1 MPKIKDVKVKPGTG
15 SQYADASEGGSTV
28 TPEGTNS
35 VNSRSEYSVHGNN
48 LGFGHGLY
56 AGSNGKTRITMDF
69 RSIVAGAGIAVTGDA
84 ESLTITSTG
93 TVTPNLSDMAGVLGV
108 LQGGTGTTTL
118 AQNGIVVG
126 NGEFP
131 VQTIPVPVG
140 GNQVLTWTGSSYAWS
155 SMPQQTNGT
164 VTSVGL
170 TSGSAKITVSG
181 AAITNS
187 GTFTIDAN
195 ESAFNLNNL
204 NGTLSVA
211 KGGTGMASLTAGALL
226 VGNGINGIQ
235 PILMATAPGQVLT
248 WTGSAYSWTSTAT
261 GTVTSVG
268 LNGSN
273 GITVSGGPI
282 TSAGTMTVS
291 LAPTGVSAGTYSY
304 PTVSVDAQG
313 RVTNISSNSVTATD
327 AANLGSVGS
336 AIYAGKSGSTLNFKQ
351 LVGGTGV
358 NLSSS
363 ATTVTIDL
371 DVLGYQKGGT
381 GATSY
386 NTNGFVYAGGS
397 SLLSTPAPTAQG
409 QVPTWNGSAYVWTQP
424 VTNVTVTG
432 DAYLT
437 VTPASNQGE
446 KSFAI
451 AFNGSAYPINGFS
464 GVLGVTKGGTGANY
478 LAPKQVVLGNGSG
491 GLLTVSPSGAG
502 KYLFFDGTDVVWN
515 EIAMTMSI
523 SAGQGLSTTPSDTAG
538 GGTITTSGALHLTD
552 TGVVPGTYGVLS
564 GTVDAK
570 GRLTSASDVGE
581 FVISRTNHTGL
592 MPLSALAPTSVNTW
606 DFGTGSTL
614 VSGSLETSSITIE
627 NVSGQKI
634 DAYLTNATSN
644 IDAGNLLI
652 SATDVTVLTNGG
664 ATGWTV
670 DGFGNIIPFGTVN
683 IGSSANR
690 VGVIYASDINVSTLS
705 PVAKSGAI
713 SDTTGTLPVTRGG
726 TGSTSFVAGGLLVG
740 SGIGPVT
747 STQAPTAAN
756 QVLTWDGT
764 AFVWSVPATGSGG
777 SVTSVGVDAGSNKL
791 VVSGSPITSSGVITI
806 DVDEPNLN
814 IGNMAGS
821 IPAAR
826 VTGISTVA
834 TSGDYADLI
843 NKPTITGGTVTSIS
857 IDPGSGKVSVTGST
871 VTSSGSFAIDVVES
885 ALNVGNMGGTLGVL
899 NGGTGLSTLG
909 TAGQVL
915 AVNASGTGYEF
926 ATLTGGGTAYA
937 LPVASDTVLGGVKIG
952 SGLAIDVGGF
962 LSATSSGGAGTVTS
976 VEVTAAST
984 KLAVTGSPITSSG
997 VISVDV
1003 VESNLNVGNMTG
1015 SIPTARVSGL
1025 ATVATT
1031 GAYTDLLGTPTIP
1044 TTVGELVNDTGFVT
1058 QSGARSAISAT
1069 GSISYDS
1076 VTGVISYTAPVLSTV
1091 ATTGSYSDLL
1101 DKPTLSNGTVTS
1113 VAVTA
1118 GSSKVS
1124 VTGSPVTSSGVI
1136 SVDVNESNLNIS
1148 NMTGTLPVSLGG
1160 TGLAALGTAGQSLVV
1175 NAAGTGLEYTTVSG
1189 GGGSYT
1195 LPFASATVLGGV
1207 KVGSGLAIDA
1217 GGVLSSTVVGGTGTV
1232 TSVSVAAGSSKLS
1245 IAGSPI
1251 TDAGTITLDVQ
1262 EEHLNIANMVG
1273 NLTTARI
1280 VGLSTVATT
1289 GAYSDLVG
1297 APTIP
1302 SNTSDLVNDSSFIT
1316 AVGARSAI
1324 SVSGSLAYNSATG
1337 VISYTAPVLSAVA
1350 TTGAYSDLTGAPVL
1364 ASVATSGN
1372 YNDLIG
1378 KPALNSGTV
1387 TSVGLIAGSS
1397 KLTVGGSPITSSGS
1411 LTVDVNEA
1419 NLDIS
1424 NMVGTLSTTRGGTGL
1439 STLGTAGQ
1447 ALVVNGAGTGYEFAT
1462 ISGGSYTLPIA
1473 SATVLGGVKVGSGLS
1488 IDGTGVLST
1497 TGGGS
1502 GESNT
1507 ASNVGT
1513 GTGVFY
1519 QKSGV
1524 DLQFKSIKAGTNVT
1538 LTDDGVGTVTI
1549 DAASG
1554 GGSSVPS
1561 GSTAQGW
1568 YKFPIMMNT
1577 GNVTAPGTHT
1587 DPAIFPSGLPAGWSA
1602 VVASG
1607 VTTITH
1613 DVGRPPVAV
1622 NFLVGAASATN
1633 PTFVYISGGNTAATA
1648 LVKIAANG
1656 TTTPDV
1662 TKFQF
1667 QLASS
1672 VGTFANGI
1680 VYVMVQF

>member
-15 SQYADASEGGSTV
+15 SQYADVSEGGSTV

-69 RSIVAGAGIAVTGDA
+69 RSIVAGAGISVTGDA
-84 ESLTITSTG
+84 ETLTITSTG

-118 AQNGIVVG
+118 APNGIVVG
-126 NGEFP
+126 NGEYP

-140 GNQVLTWTGSSYAWS
+140 GNQVLTWTGASYAWS
-155 SMPQQTNGT
+155 AMPQQTNGT

-211 KGGTGMASLTAGALL
+211 KGGTGMASLTSGALL

-273 GITVSGGPI
+273 GITVSGSPI

-336 AIYAGKSGSTLNFKQ
+336 AIYAGKAGSTLNFKQ

-437 VTPASNQGE
+437 VTPTSNQGE
-446 KSFAI
+446 KNFAI
-451 AFNGSAYPINGFS
+451 EFNGSAYPINGFS

-538 GGTITTSGALHLTD
+538 GGTITTSGTLHLTD

-581 FVISRTNHTGL
+581 FVISRANHTGL

-614 VSGSLETSSITIE
+614 VSGSLETTSITIE

-652 SATDVTVLTNGG
+652 NATDVTVLTNGG

-726 TGSTSFVAGGLLVG
+726 TGSTSFVPGGLLVG

-764 AFVWSVPATGSGG
+764 AFVWSVPATGSSG

-791 VVSGSPITSSGVITI
+791 VVSGSPITSAGTITI
-806 DVDEPNLN
+806 DVDETNLN

-821 IPAAR
+821 IQAAR

-834 TSGDYADLI
+834 TTGDYSDLI
-843 NKPTITGGTVTSIS
+843 NKPTLSSGTVTSVDVS
-857 IDPGSGKVSVTGST
+857 AGSGKVSVTGST
-871 VTSSGSFAIDVVES
+871 VTSSGIFTIDVVES
-885 ALNVGNMGGTLGVL
+885 ALNVGNMTGVLGVL
-899 NGGTGLSTLG
+899 NGGTGLSSLG

-915 AVNASGTGYEF
+915 AVNSSGTGYEF
-926 ATLTGGGTAYA
+926 ATLTGGGTAYS
-937 LPVASDTVLGGVKIG
+937 LPIASETVLGGVKVG
-952 SGLAIDVGGF
+952 SGLTIGVDGT
-962 LSATSSGGAGTVTS
+962 LNATSGGTGTVTS
-976 VEVTAAST
+976 VEVTPASS
-984 KLAVTGSPITSSG
+984 KIAITGSPITSTG
-997 VISVDV
+997 TITVDV
-1003 VESNLNVGNMTG
+1003 VESNLNIGNMAG
-1015 SIPTARVSGL
+1015 SITPARVSGL
-1025 ATVATT
+1025 STVATT
-1031 GAYTDLLGTPTIP
+1031 GNYADLTGTPTVP
-1044 TTVGELVNDTGFVT
+1044 TNVSDLVNDSGFVT

-1076 VTGVISYTAPVLSTV
+1076 VTGIFSYTAPVLSTV
-1091 ATTGSYSDLL
+1091 ATTGSYNDLL

-1136 SVDVNESNLNIS
+1136 SVDVNEANLDIS
-1148 NMTGTLPVSLGG
+1148 NMTGMLPVSLGG
-1160 TGLAALGTAGQSLVV
+1160 TGLATLGTAGQSLVV
-1175 NAAGTGLEYTTVSG
+1175 NAAGTGLEYATVS

-1217 GGVLSSTVVGGTGTV
+1217 NGVLSSTVVGGTGTV
-1232 TSVSVAAGSSKLS
+1232 TSVSVAAGSNKVTVT
-1245 IAGSPI
+1245 GSPI
-1251 TDAGTITLDVQ
+1251 TSSGTVTVDIDET
-1262 EEHLNIANMVG
+1262 NINVAN
-1273 NLTTARI
+1273 TTGDISAAR
-1280 VGLSTVATT
+1280 VTGLSAVATS
-1289 GAYSDLVG
+1289 GSYADLTSK
-1297 APTIP
+1297 PTIP
-1302 SNTSDLVNDSSFIT
+1302 TTTSALTNDSGFIT
-1316 AVGARSAI
+1316 NADVRTQI
-1324 SVSGSLAYNSATG
+1324 SVSGSLAYNSSTG
-1337 VISYTAPVLSAVA
+1337 VISYTAPVLAPVA
-1350 TTGAYSDLTGAPVL
+1350 TSGAYSDLTGVPVL
-1364 ASVATSGN
+1364 ATVATSGS
-1372 YNDLIG
+1372 YNDLLN
-1378 KPALNSGTV
+1378 KPTLTNGTV
-1387 TSVGLIAGSS
+1387 TSVSVAAGSN
-1397 KLTVGGSPITSSGS
+1397 KLSVTGSPITSSG
-1411 LTVDVNEA
+1411 TVTLDIAEA
-1419 NLDIS
+1419 NLNIS
-1424 NMVGTLSTTRGGTGL
+1424 NMTGTLGVTRGGTGL
-1439 STLGTAGQ
+1439 TTLGAAGQ
-1447 ALVVNGAGTGYEFAT
+1447 ALVVNAAGTGYEFAT
-1462 ISGGSYTLPIA
+1462 VGGSSYTLPIA
-1473 SATVLGGVKVGSGLS
+1473 SATVLGGVKVGSGLT
-1488 IDGTGVLST
+1488 IDGSGVLSA

-1502 GESNT
+1502 GEVNT

-1519 QKSGV
+1519 QKSGT
-1524 DLQFKSIKAGTNVT
+1524 DLQFKSLTAGANVT
-1538 LTDDGVGTVTI
+1538 LSDDGVGNITI
-1549 DAASG
+1549 SSTATGGAASG
-1554 GGSSVPS
+1554 PTGSV
-1561 GSTAQGW
+1561 
-1568 YKFPIMMNT
+1568 
-1577 GNVTAPGTHT
+1577 APGWFTFSAT
-1587 DPAIFPSGLPAGWSA
+1587 LNAGGTSVASVSNIPAGWNVVIGSA
-1602 VVASG
+1602 GLLTVTHNVGRAPYSG
-1607 VTTITH
+1607 VMYGLNGGIYKVRNLDQTAN
-1613 DVGRPPVAV
+1613 G
-1622 NFLVGAASATN
+1622 G
-1633 PTFVYISGGNTAATA
+1633 TFSIPDGGGNVLSTTTFTLIVTAATSGA
-1648 LVKIAANG
+1648 SNA
-1656 TTTPDV
+1656 TTV
-1662 TKFQF
+1662 
-1667 QLASS
+1667 
-1672 VGTFANGI
+1672 I
-1680 VYVMVQF
+1680 IRVMF